1 MGVLWGAGGGCT
13 GVSSS
18 GVEMGEQSPF
28 SLMPL
33 PRSKSQIFTGDTFMG
48 RGHRCVGLDDPHSTV
63 PPPPYIAP
71 LPHSP
76 GPGSHTG
83 CSPASDPCVLF
94 LWVRGGVDK

>member
-1 MGVLWGAGGGCT
+1 MGGSVMGWGGCT

-33 PRSKSQIFTGDTFMG
+33 PRSKSQIFTGDTFMEG
-48 RGHRCVGLDDPHSTV
+48 GGTDVWGWMNPMALC
-63 PPPPYIAP
+63 PPP

-76 GPGSHTG
+76 GLGSHTG

-94 LWVRGGVDK
+94 L